1 VHLLADLITVIKEAA
16 REWKR
21 RRRLRLRRASIQTPF
36 D

>member
-1 VHLLADLITVIKEAA
+1 MLHDLMTAIKEAA

-21 RRRLRLRRASIQTPF
+21 RRWLRVRRASIQTPF